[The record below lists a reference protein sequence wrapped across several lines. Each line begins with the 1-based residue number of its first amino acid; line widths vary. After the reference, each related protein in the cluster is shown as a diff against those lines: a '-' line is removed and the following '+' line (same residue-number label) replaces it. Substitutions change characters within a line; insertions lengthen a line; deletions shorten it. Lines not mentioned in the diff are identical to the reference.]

1 MEIKLKSNFNW
12 SKVFK
17 GQSIKV
23 YVNYKTLYAITASG
37 GSDVETQ
44 NALNTDHMVVT
55 ASGGSD
61 LKMDIVTK
69 ELQLTV
75 SGGSDADLRGTAI
88 NASLT
93 ASGGSDIEAIELKTD
108 YAKVNASGGS
118 DVNITVNKAIEAG
131 ATGGSDVHYRGNAAL
146 KKTSSSVS
154 GDVKKI
160 N

>member
-1 MEIKLKSNFNW
+1 
-12 SKVFK
+12 
-17 GQSIKV
+17 
-23 YVNYKTLYAITASG
+23 
-37 GSDVETQ
+37 
-44 NALNTDHMVVT
+44 
-55 ASGGSD
+55 
-61 LKMDIVTK
+61 MDIVTK